1 MRVRANREMTY
12 MSRML
17 KVGDEFEAT
26 PVDAKYLLADAS
38 VEEIDGGEERPRRGR
53 PPRQAAAAEP
63 QQSQPAE
70 QAAPAEPAEPQDEFT
85 NMTVTELRELAEAR
99 GLELDSGYVKRE
111 ELLALLRGQPA

>member
-17 KVGDEFEAT
+17 KVGDEFDAT
-26 PVDAKYLLADAS
+26 PVDARFLLADAS
-38 VEEIDGGEERPRRGR
+38 VEALGEGEERPRRGR
-53 PPRQAAAAEP
+53 PPRQAATAEP
-63 QQSQPAE
+63 QSAE

-85 NMTVTELRELAEAR
+85 DMTVTELRELAEAR

-111 ELLALLRGQPA
+111 ELLALLRGQPT